1 MNGFKKTSGIL
12 PPTAVK
18 HFSNAANIGAGLA
31 AGGSAI
37 EGVDNLLDDKKPDG
51 GILPAALNA
60 SETAGWLHTMPAV
73 TKRVGVNGRGVLG
86 GAGVAGNAIGAVD
99 TINSGINSFSEGSPI
114 IGTGQLGLAGMQGYI
129 GYTGARDFVAS
140 PVGKKSIDLLNNA
153 AKGTYNTAKNVINSA
168 PSVAPQVAANVAPT
182 AARTVAREGE
192 HLAAKAVGKFG
203 AKAVGKY
210 LPIAGLGIG
219 LYGAGERAM
228 AGDWP
233 GAGAEALSGAA
244 STFPGYGTA
253 ASMAIDGALLTRDL
267 TKDQPVAAKPSNFP
281 VKPTVPTSTAP
292 SPAAGVPVPS
302 RLPAPKSSTPT
313 ITPNV
318 NAPTNNTATNSSVT
332 PKPVVPSTQIKVS
345 ELRRN
350 TGINQ
355 DGNVWVNPEDRKYV
369 EKLGFCWE
377 DYQNL
382 PPSEQPETLK
392 EFFNL

>member
-1 MNGFKKTSGIL
+1 MNGFKKTSNIL
-12 PPTAVK
+12 SPTAVK
-18 HFSNAANIGAGLA
+18 YFSNAADMGAGLA
-31 AGGSAI
+31 AGRSAI
-37 EGVDNLLDDKKPDG
+37 EGVDNLLDDKKPNG
-51 GILPAALNA
+51 GIMPAALNA
-60 SETAGWLHTMPAV
+60 SEAAGWLHTMPAV
-73 TKRVGVNGRGVLG
+73 TKRVGVNGTGVLG
-86 GAGVAGNAIGAVD
+86 GLGVAGNTIGAID

-114 IGTGQLGLAGMQGYI
+114 IGTGQLALGGVQGYM

-153 AKGTYNTAKNVINSA
+153 AKGTYNTAKNVINSV

-210 LPIAGLGIG
+210 LPLAGLGIG

-228 AGDWP
+228 AGDWG

-267 TKDQPVAAKPSNFP
+267 TKDQPATPMPANFP
-281 VKPTVPTSTAP
+281 VRPTTPSSTAP
-292 SPAAGVPVPS
+292 SPAAGAPVPS

-332 PKPVVPSTQIKVS
+332 PKPAVPSKQIKVS
-345 ELRRN
+345 EFRRN
-350 TGINQ
+350 TGISQ